1 MEKNK
6 IIFYGTIALILL
18 SLIPIFI
25 DTDTSLIKPIKDK
38 FEFGTFGD
46 YIGGILGTIIATATL
61 WVVYRSFKQV
71 NEQSLQQS
79 IAILQSYQHTVEDY
93 DFTDCFNAEK
103 VESGREGIKMFLNNK
118 IKEEVKQIKSSENFI
133 NNAESPLRKTL
144 IEDFP
149 THIPAIIVSI
159 MITIKSSD
167 VSESK
172 KKDLSKF
179 IETMLS
185 YEERILLLLY
195 LFEKKLFDDYEY
207 ETEGKLVFELLD
219 IKENKLKPYFED
231 YKALIGLLKIKLP
244 QQDKPDKNK

>member
-79 IAILQSYQHTVEDY
+79 IAILLQSYQHTVEDY
-93 DFTDCFNAEK
+93 DFTVCNNNLEKK

-133 NNAESPLRKTL
+133 NNAESPLRK
-144 IEDFP
+144 
-149 THIPAIIVSI
+149 H
-159 MITIKSSD
+159 
-167 VSESK
+167 
-172 KKDLSKF
+172 
-179 IETMLS
+179 
-185 YEERILLLLY
+185 
-195 LFEKKLFDDYEY
+195 
-207 ETEGKLVFELLD
+207 
-219 IKENKLKPYFED
+219 
-231 YKALIGLLKIKLP
+231 
-244 QQDKPDKNK
+244 

>member
-6 IIFYGTIALILL
+6 IIFYRTIALILL

-25 DTDTSLIKPIKDK
+25 DTDTLLIKPIKDK
-38 FEFGTFGD
+38 FEFGTFSD
-46 YIGGILGTIIATATL
+46 YIGGILGTIIANATL

-79 IAILQSYQHTVEDY
+79 IAILLQSYQHTVEDY

-159 MITIKSSD
+159 MITIKNSD

-172 KKDLSKF
+172 KK
-179 IETMLS
+179 T
-185 YEERILLLLY
+185 
-195 LFEKKLFDDYEY
+195 
-207 ETEGKLVFELLD
+207 
-219 IKENKLKPYFED
+219 
-231 YKALIGLLKIKLP
+231 
-244 QQDKPDKNK
+244 